1 MLVGNFLNYRD
12 RTTLRVVLPVTF
24 EKLLGLFEEK
34 TEVLTTRNSHDFKC
48 VYLNCSFYQEEYSGL
63 DLETANEIAKAF
75 IKAEKSHTDREL
87 AAYFEK
93 NDFESINSI
102 GDYKFYDSKESFIN
116 KLYEKY
122 GLTDI
127 KFLWTTVDNFL
138 DDEAVFEEFCLA
150 GNSYRAANG
159 IVVEIE

>member
-1 MLVGNFLNYRD
+1 MLVGNFLNYKD

-34 TEVLTTRNSHDFKC
+34 TEILTSCDSHDFKC

-63 DLETANEIAKAF
+63 DLEVVNDIAEAF
-75 IKAEKSHTDREL
+75 TKAEKSHTDKEL

-93 NDFESINSI
+93 YDFKSINSI
-102 GDYKFYDSKESFIN
+102 DNCKFYGSKEAFVN

-127 KFLWTTVDNFL
+127 KFLWTTIDNFL

-150 GNSYRAANG
+150 GNSYQATNG
-159 IVVEIE
+159 IVVEVE

>member
-1 MLVGNFLNYRD
+1 MLVGNFLNYKD
-12 RTTLRVVLPVTF
+12 RTSLRVVLPVTF

-34 TEVLTTRNSHDFKC
+34 TEILTTRNSYDFKC

-93 NDFESINSI
+93 MILNLLILLVIVNFMIQKSLLLIN
-102 GDYKFYDSKESFIN
+102 YMKN
-116 KLYEKY
+116 M
-122 GLTDI
+122 
-127 KFLWTTVDNFL
+127 V
-138 DDEAVFEEFCLA
+138 
-150 GNSYRAANG
+150 
-159 IVVEIE
+159 